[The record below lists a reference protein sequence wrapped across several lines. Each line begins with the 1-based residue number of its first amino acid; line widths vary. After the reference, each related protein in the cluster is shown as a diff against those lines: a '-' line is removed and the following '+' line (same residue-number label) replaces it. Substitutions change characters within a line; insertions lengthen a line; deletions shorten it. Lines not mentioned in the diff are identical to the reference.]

1 MWTEDGV
8 SGVSF
13 QSAVKVVLPSL
24 EVGRRQ
30 SYGYKYKILRYV
42 GLLSAFGFAS
52 TTKTCGGGSK
62 TRSRECNNPPPSDTG
77 KDCQGK
83 NVESRDCETY
93 ECK

>member
-13 QSAVKVVLPSL
+13 QSASKVLPSL
-24 EVGRRQ
+24 EVGG
-30 SYGYKYKILRYV
+30 SFIGTNISKILRYL
-42 GLLSAFGFAS
+42 GLLGAFGFAPT

-62 TRSRECNNPPPSDTG
+62 TRSRECNNPPPSNLG

-83 NVESRDCETY
+83 NVESRDCDD
-93 ECK
+93 CK